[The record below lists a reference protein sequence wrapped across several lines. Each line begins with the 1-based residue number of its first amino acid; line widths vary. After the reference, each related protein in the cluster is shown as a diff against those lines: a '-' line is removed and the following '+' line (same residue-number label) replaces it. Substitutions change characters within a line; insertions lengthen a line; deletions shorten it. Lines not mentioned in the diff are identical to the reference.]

1 MSSQLIKNSNFINGQ
16 WVNHGSGK
24 NLKVFEKYE
33 HSLLSEIPFANE
45 EQVELAIVSAQ
56 KGFKAM
62 KNWSAG
68 ERAEKLQK
76 LFALI
81 QENKQLLI
89 DLIIKEA
96 GKPQFFAKAE
106 VERSLATLDGA
117 IRETL
122 RFGGE
127 MVPLDYG
134 AGVGK
139 TAFTKRFPVG
149 VVLCVTPFNFPLNL
163 LMHKVAPAFAL
174 GCSVIIKPPPQ
185 APLSAL
191 ALTALIEKVGY
202 PDGAVNLVN
211 CEVSLAEKLVRDDRI
226 AMLSFT
232 GSAKVGW
239 YLKNICGKKKVALEL
254 GGNAAVIVDEI
265 DHLPNAAKTIAL
277 GAFLY
282 AGQICISTQRIFV
295 NEKIYDKFLNLYLEE
310 IRQLKCGDPKQTE
323 TIVGPVIDKSN
334 FLRIQDWIDES
345 LKMGAKKLTSGFSDE
360 SHHLIAP
367 TLLTN
372 TNKSMRVVNEEI
384 FGPVATIEKYKT
396 FNEAIQLSNDS
407 QYGLQAGVF
416 TNQIQLMKL
425 AHDEL
430 EVGGVI
436 INNIPG
442 FRIDTMPYGGVKN
455 SGFGREGIRYTMEEM
470 SEPRL
475 IVY

>member
-1 MSSQLIKNSNFINGQ
+1 MNQGT
-16 WVNHGSGK
+16 GK
-24 NLKVFEKYE
+24 NLKVFEKYD
-33 HSLLSEIPFANE
+33 HSLLKEIPFASE
-45 EQVELAIVSAQ
+45 DQVEESIVSAQ

-89 DLIIKEA
+89 DLIIQEA

-106 VERSLATLDGA
+106 VERSLATLEGA
-117 IRETL
+117 IRETF

-127 MVPLDYG
+127 IVPLDYG

-139 TAFTKRFPVG
+139 TAFTKRIPVG

-163 LMHKVAPAFAL
+163 LMHKVAPALAL

-191 ALTALIEKVGY
+191 ALTALIEQVGY
-202 PDGAVNLVN
+202 PSGAVNLVN

-239 YLKNICGKKKVALEL
+239 YLKSICGKKKVALEL

-265 DHLPNAAKTIAL
+265 EHLPNPAKTIAL

-295 NEKIYDKFLNLYLEE
+295 NEKIYDKFINLYLEE
-310 IRQLKCGDPKQTE
+310 IRNLKCGDPKHNE

-334 FLRIQDWIDES
+334 FMRIQGWVEES
-345 LKMGAKKLTSGFSDE
+345 IKMGAKKLTNGISDE

-372 TNKSMRVVNEEI
+372 TKKSMRVVDEEI
-384 FGPVATIEKYKT
+384 FGPVATIEKYKS
-396 FNEAIQLSNDS
+396 FNEAIHLSNDS

-425 AHDEL
+425 AHEEL